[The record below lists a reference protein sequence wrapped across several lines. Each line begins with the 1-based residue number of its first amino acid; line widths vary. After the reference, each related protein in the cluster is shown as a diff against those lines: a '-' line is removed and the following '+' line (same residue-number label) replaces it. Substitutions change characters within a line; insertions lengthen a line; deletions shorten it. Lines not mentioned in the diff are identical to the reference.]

1 MFLYQK
7 IFDSNFWPLFDTNQ
21 VYRQAR
27 EFFNQPNIKL
37 FGGVAF
43 AKTNER
49 AGKALAPEVEQAET
63 VQAREIALEGYLA
76 ENVKSF
82 FSDRQLTW
90 DLATAGRSIAN
101 AIPDDVKETVREL
114 VVEGRTKKK
123 ILKKLVPILGL
134 VKLKAL
140 GLAVLTVAAIGLI
153 AKKALIT
160 SFIAIAIA
168 SASALSS
175 IVAKLFSLGS
185 GLGNKGSGL
194 GSIAGAFSGGLGGL
208 GGGSG
213 GSSGYNNAQVE
224 EYIVNS

>member
-1 MFLYQK
+1 M
-7 IFDSNFWPLFDTNQ
+7 T
-21 VYRQAR
+21 
-27 EFFNQPNIKL
+27 
-37 FGGVAF
+37 
-43 AKTNER
+43 
-49 AGKALAPEVEQAET
+49 
-63 VQAREIALEGYLA
+63 

-82 FSDRQLTW
+82 FTDRQLTW
-90 DLATAGRSIAN
+90 DLATAGRSLAN
-101 AIPDDVKETVREL
+101 AIPEDVKETVREL

-140 GLAVLTVAAIGLI
+140 GLAVLTVAAIGLL

-185 GLGNKGSGL
+185 GLGGNKSGGL
-194 GSIAGAFSGGLGGL
+194 GGIAGALGGL
-208 GGGSG
+208 GGGAGAGAGNSG
-213 GSSGYNNAQVE
+213 GYNNAQVE
-224 EYIVNS
+224 EYVINR

>member
-1 MFLYQK
+1 M
-7 IFDSNFWPLFDTNQ
+7 
-21 VYRQAR
+21 
-27 EFFNQPNIKL
+27 
-37 FGGVAF
+37 
-43 AKTNER
+43 
-49 AGKALAPEVEQAET
+49 
-63 VQAREIALEGYLA
+63 EGYLA
-76 ENVKSF
+76 DNVKSF
-82 FSDRQLTW
+82 FTDRQLTW
-90 DLATAGRSIAN
+90 DLATAGRSLAN
-101 AIPDDVKETVREL
+101 AIPEDVKETVREL

-185 GLGNKGSGL
+185 GLGNK
-194 GSIAGAFSGGLGGL
+194 SGGLGGL
-208 GGGSG
+208 AGAFSGLGGGAG
-213 GSSGYNNAQVE
+213 GGGAGSGYNANVE
-224 EYIVNS
+224 EYVVNT